1 MTLKYAHNYVNEY
14 KNHKRQ
20 LKTAKKTVAGA
31 QYLTFSREITSQKLT
46 KHIVK
51 KKHEIQN
58 R

>member
-51 KKHEIQN
+51 KKT
-58 R
+58 